1 MNGVLASTCNRVF
14 SETGGMSLSHRM
26 GEGRG
31 EGYGLAFFMQLDR
44 NRQPTLSLSPPMG
57 EGIHWCRA
65 EFIGRMPRFFGA
77 LSLLTSAPTMSRI
90 VQARVHASASSLIV

>member
-14 SETGGMSLSHRM
+14 SETGGMSLSH
-26 GEGRG
+26 
-31 EGYGLAFFMQLDR
+31 
-44 NRQPTLSLSPPMG
+44 PMG
-57 EGIHWCRA
+57 EGIHWRRA

-77 LSLLTSAPTMSRI
+77 WSLLMSAPTMNRI